1 MQIFKRI
8 IHNTSR
14 SNPLVTAAYIFSM
27 TDLSLSLM
35 KIKEQTNKA
44 IFYQVAV
51 TKIEISKK
59 DKSTAYKDLHLE
71 ILNI

>member
-1 MQIFKRI
+1 MQIFKGI

-14 SNPLVTAAYIFSM
+14 SNPSVTAAYIFSM

-51 TKIEISKK
+51 TEIEFLKK